1 MRRWWVVV
9 LALAACS
16 GPRSDEE
23 ALATAED
30 EAAVAAARRAA
41 DTVRAQP
48 RRVERA
54 EPEVIGNDTIPAIA
68 MLTAARIGKHE
79 EVDRIVFEFV
89 GTPPEYH
96 IEYIDRPVRQCGS
109 GDVVPLP
116 GDAWL
121 SIRFEPANAHT
132 EAGEPSVQVRDI
144 EVTGRNLLRVKLIC
158 DFEAVVEWI
167 AAVGSPGRF
176 KVLEL
181 KDPARVVV
189 DIAN

>member
-1 MRRWWVVV
+1 MMRWWVVV

-16 GPRSDEE
+16 GPRTDEE

-30 EAAVAAARRAA
+30 EAAAAAARRAA
-41 DTVRAQP
+41 DTMPVQSAP
-48 RRVERA
+48 AERTA
-54 EPEVIGNDTIPAIA
+54 DEVVPSDPVPAIA
-68 MLTAARIGKHE
+68 MLTAVRIGKHE
-79 EVDRIVFEFV
+79 GVDRLVFEFT
-89 GTPPEYH
+89 GTPPKYH

-132 EAGEPSVQVRDI
+132 EAGQPSVHERDI
-144 EVTGRNLLRVKLIC
+144 EVTGRNLRRVKLIC
-158 DFEAVVEWI
+158 DFEAVVEWV
-167 AAVGSPGRF
+167 AAVGYPGRF

-181 KDPARVVV
+181 KDPTRIVI